1 MSTEAQPEAN
11 LRKLFSKT
19 IGLISYLGSAFF
31 AGLVLARRRARHS
44 RGAITRLGAEIAKAE
59 GALNQAPPA
68 SLSSVGATPEVFNT
82 LDALCIDETCTNYL
96 LHES

>member
-44 RGAITRLGAEIAKAE
+44 RGAITRLGGEIAKAE
-59 GALNQAPPA
+59 GALSQAPRLSGRAPLIYADA
-68 SLSSVGATPEVFNT
+68 S
-82 LDALCIDETCTNYL
+82 YW
-96 LHES
+96 